1 MINELSLIPAFDN
14 YDGIEISDP
23 LSAEVMRYM
32 NAGKTIPWVFS
43 GQPSGWDSNVA
54 ANVQAYLAGGMT
66 WEQVIAQNKSDWE
79 AMRQQ

>member
-23 LSAEVMRYM
+23 LSAEVMGYM

-54 ANVQAYLAGGMT
+54 ANVQAYLAGSMT